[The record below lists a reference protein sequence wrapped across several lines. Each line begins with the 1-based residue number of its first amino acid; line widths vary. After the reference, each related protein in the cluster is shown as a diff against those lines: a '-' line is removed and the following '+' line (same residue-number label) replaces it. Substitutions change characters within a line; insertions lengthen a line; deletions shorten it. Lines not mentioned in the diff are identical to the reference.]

1 MINTIKKLLVVKSHD
16 LPTDIGLLVLRVGVF
31 IPLFIK
37 HGWEK
42 VYLPSFWEMAP
53 TFPDPAHIGPVHSL
67 IVALISDAICSIL
80 LVLGLG
86 TRFAGAYICAVLT
99 TAWVFTHHFM
109 FLGKGLEPK
118 HGELIV
124 LYIITSLSL
133 ALLGPGK
140 FSLDRLLWKSGEEVP
155 AASEPT
161 APARDTV
168 AR

>member
-1 MINTIKKLLVVKSHD
+1 MIKNFLSVKSHD
-16 LPTDIGLLVLRVGVF
+16 LVTDLGLVVLRVGVF

-42 VYLPSFWEMAP
+42 VYPPSFWELA
-53 TFPDPAHIGPVHSL
+53 TAFPDPAHIGHVHSL

-86 TRFAGAYICAVLT
+86 TRLAGAYIFVTLSI
-99 TAWVFTHHFM
+99 AWSFTHHFV

-124 LYIITSLSL
+124 LYITTSLTL

-140 FSLDRLLWKSGEEVP
+140 FSLDWLLWVRNNGVP
-155 AASEPT
+155 TPSQSKAEAK
-161 APARDTV
+161 AVV

>member
-1 MINTIKKLLVVKSHD
+1 MIKNFLSVKSHD
-16 LPTDIGLLVLRVGVF
+16 LTTDLGLVVLRVGVF

-42 VYLPSFWEMAP
+42 VYAPSFWELAP
-53 TFPDPAHIGPVHSL
+53 AFPDPAHIGHIHSL
-67 IVALISDAICSIL
+67 IVALVSDAICSSL

-86 TRFAGAYICAVLT
+86 TRLAGAYIFVTLSV
-99 TAWVFTHHFM
+99 AWSFTHHFV

-124 LYIITSLSL
+124 LYITTSLTL

-140 FSLDRLLWKSGEEVP
+140 FSLDWLLRTGNNRVP
-155 AASEPT
+155 TPSQSDAQAKDVVV
-161 APARDTV
+161 R
-168 AR
+168 